1 MIRTANGISN
11 ISHVERLALK
21 YRALLRGNERPPKPT
36 NFRRPVSLRS
46 VFSLRFDE
54 GPTQDLANENPH
66 QNSEVKH
73 DKTNNQKPDGVDSVL
88 CHFDDSSQRLLC
100 CQAQAGGS
108 SFIVSNTIS
117 GRVNSATLL
126 FLDMTEAAAVRLPK
140 SYRLRFAAHL
150 LAVFFRD
157 VRAPMIAVH
166 QVRPPLQMLS
176 HSSQSL
182 VNRISWMHFGGSGRV
197 CSEEGIAEMTLDP
210 PFVASSVVPAPSL
223 NSSSSLHGPLGA
235 ASSCILAGRDMERP
249 R

>member
-88 CHFDDSSQRLLC
+88 CHR
-100 CQAQAGGS
+100 S